1 MYLYILIWYFKANKL
16 VLFYKFLTFS
26 ILKGNPSFSDILL
39 DGMHILLDGMQRL
52 ICWLYPDLVESV
64 FLQNG
69 QLYDDILLKIL
80 NVFDN

>member
-1 MYLYILIWYFKANKL
+1 
-16 VLFYKFLTFS
+16 
-26 ILKGNPSFSDILL
+26 LKGNPSFSDILL

-64 FLQNG
+64 FVQNG

-80 NVFDN
+80 YFK